1 MVPLSKV
8 CIGYICLSFVFI
20 WRLIFLTKSGQSLIT
35 SIKQSKKDLEDYIL
49 EIRPEQLRGHS
60 WSILLSRLDNHSQ
73 IALGSAF
80 GLSNKNL
87 IAAFSVLLTYLI
99 VLIQFKLSGY

>member
-1 MVPLSKV
+1 M
-8 CIGYICLSFVFI
+8 
-20 WRLIFLTKSGQSLIT
+20 T
-35 SIKQSKKDLEDYIL
+35 SIKQSKKNLEDYIL
-49 EIRPEQLRGHS
+49 ETSPEQLLGHS

-87 IAAFSVLLTYLI
+87 VAAFSVLLTYLI
-99 VLIQFKLSGY
+99 VLIQFKVSGY